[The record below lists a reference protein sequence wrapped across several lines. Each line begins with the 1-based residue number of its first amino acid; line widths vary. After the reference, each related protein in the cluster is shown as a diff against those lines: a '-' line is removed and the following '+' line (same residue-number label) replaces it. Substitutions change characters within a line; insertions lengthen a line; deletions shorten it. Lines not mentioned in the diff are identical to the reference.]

1 MIILF
6 FERHQAG
13 ERAIL
18 VHLEMGQEGE
28 REDANELKELVYSA
42 GANPLQTIGGSR
54 ATPHP
59 KTYVGSG
66 KVEEIKLAVHQ
77 HEGSSLF
84 LRQGC

>member
-1 MIILF
+1 MF
-6 FERHQAG
+6 FERHQSG

-42 GANPLQTIGGSR
+42 GADPLQVIGGSR

-59 KTYVGSG
+59 KTYVQAKSKRLGWLWNST
-66 KVEEIKLAVHQ
+66 KLK
-77 HEGSSLF
+77 
-84 LRQGC
+84 